1 MFFFSLGYVARLI
14 DESGVRVSRAWE
26 VVWQHVRGG
35 VEAGPSAVVV
45 VVAAGAEVEVEVEV
59 DAVVADA
66 VVADAVVA
74 DAEEADSHPCMPEY
88 LCT

>member
-14 DESGVRVSRAWE
+14 DESGVCVSRAWE

-35 VEAGPSAVVV
+35 VEVGPSAVV
-45 VVAAGAEVEVEVEV
+45 AAADAVVEV
-59 DAVVADA
+59 DAVVAGA

>member
-14 DESGVRVSRAWE
+14 DESGVCVSRAWE

-35 VEAGPSAVVV
+35 VEVGPSAVV
-45 VVAAGAEVEVEVEV
+45 AAADAVVEVGVEV
-59 DAVVADA
+59 DAVVAGA